1 MSDELVMY
9 CIFSR
14 ESLARMGGNR
24 GKMAAQAG
32 HAFLHAYWNAER
44 DHPYTA
50 RAYASSGAAAKVTLL
65 CETDSQLKEL
75 YDEHRG
81 VCGTTFVVDAGR
93 TIFNGVPTL
102 TCIGIGPITREQ
114 RSEQLAALKVLI

>member
-9 CIFSR
+9 CVFSR

-32 HAFLHAYWNAER
+32 HAFLHAFWFAEAMF
-44 DHPYTA
+44 PETA
-50 RAYASSGAAAKVTLL
+50 HRYLDSGAAAKVTLI
-65 CETDSQLKEL
+65 CDTDAEL
-75 YDEHRG
+75 DEIYAAHRPI
-81 VCGTTFVVDAGR
+81 CGATYVVDAGR

-102 TCIGIGPITREQ
+102 TCVGIGPITREQ